1 VESVGCAWYSWLHSK
16 TATICYGNNRFSSQ
30 NFTGMKTG
38 YIYSILSLIIISAP
52 PLMVFLVLL
61 PCNFSNGIFFKE
73 MLWAL
78 IDNNLLSVATLIH
91 SLTINQNQLLHTWT
105 IRF

>member
-1 VESVGCAWYSWLHSK
+1 MVSK
-16 TATICYGNNRFSSQ
+16 DNLYNQPPLKKNVV
-30 NFTGMKTG
+30 
-38 YIYSILSLIIISAP
+38 LSLIFINAP

-73 MLWAL
+73 MLSAL

-91 SLTINQNQLLHTWT
+91 SLSINCFIPEQ
-105 IRF
+105 

>member
-1 VESVGCAWYSWLHSK
+1 MVSK
-16 TATICYGNNRFSSQ
+16 DNLYNQPPLKKNVV
-30 NFTGMKTG
+30 
-38 YIYSILSLIIISAP
+38 LSLIFISDP

-73 MLWAL
+73 MLSAL

-91 SLTINQNQLLHTWT
+91 SLSINCLIPEQ
-105 IRF
+105 